1 MYTAGWFDRDFLNMS
16 NLRGRTTNVL
26 LYLDVMSALNVVW
39 EITTKYDNVHSI
51 PQIWIFK
58 VF

>member
-51 PQIWIFK
+51 PQI
-58 VF
+58 